1 MFIFY
6 FIRCLQSMVD
16 GCGENFKQ
24 FITNDFLE
32 LLFSTLSHTNRFVR
46 ETGYYVLGS
55 LVSCGFSCEGY
66 YLHLLIEFI
75 YFSCK
80 KKKKT
85 C

>member
-1 MFIFY
+1 
-6 FIRCLQSMVD
+6 MVD
-16 GCGENFKQ
+16 GCGENFKP

-66 YLHLLIEFI
+66 ILIIFKLKFQFSRALLIDFLI
-75 YFSCK
+75 VLSLFNYS
-80 KKKKT
+80 
-85 C
+85 